1 MLEEAKLLDDDYDAD
16 GRRTWGTNIDLDG
29 VTYATS
35 LFWQPLQNK
44 DDPFTEV
51 GEASEGVMEGA
62 DLFCIKQGKAP
73 QFGICAS
80 KEGYKSGENVAAVTL
95 ATVSSS
101 EVGPVRVTSAGTLEE
116 RLRMK
121 PSAIDTCEVSTVT
134 GRTFSLTSSKTTV
147 TVVGFSTVRVMLKF
161 S

>member
-1 MLEEAKLLDDDYDAD
+1 M
-16 GRRTWGTNIDLDG
+16 
-29 VTYATS
+29 S
-35 LFWQPLQNK
+35 
-44 DDPFTEV
+44 
-51 GEASEGVMEGA
+51 ASIVVYCGVMTSPFSSRISSGVSRVTES
-62 DLFCIKQGKAP
+62 DKASP
-73 QFGICAS
+73 A
-80 KEGYKSGENVAAVTL
+80 VTTAVTL

-121 PSAIDTCEVSTVT
+121 PSAIETCEVSTVT